1 MVMIAIESLRNKLK
15 TLILA
20 ANRYPL
26 TMLFLLAVAT
36 VNVNSINLGMEDYSK
51 YLFTFIIGALLS
63 AVGQQIYERFYT
75 KMSER
80 IILMGVVVLLSTLY
94 YFSIRSSSVFS
105 MENGT
110 KTAVMIFALTMVF
123 IWGPTIKSKITFNES
138 FMSVFKAFFTTVLF
152 TAVIAGGVS
161 SIIFAIDRLLFTVDN
176 KAIPHALNLILS
188 LFAPTF
194 FLSLTPLYP
203 GKMDTSLTNE
213 ELVLR
218 EEKIKKAISCPKYL
232 GILISY
238 IIIPLTVVYTV
249 ILLIYVLIN
258 IRGQFWTGNLLEPM
272 LVSYAITVILVYIL
286 ASNLNNSFT
295 SPFRKIFPK
304 ILLPIVLFQTIASFL
319 KINELGVTHGRYY
332 VILFGVFA
340 FITGLIFSFLPIRK
354 NGLFVAVLLIFS
366 VISITPPIDAFTVSR
381 VNQTNLLVKTLKE
394 NNMLENNTIL
404 PNANVSTEDKK
415 IITRTV
421 SYLNS
426 MNYADEIEWLPNKV
440 FFYDNFKKTFGFD
453 EVYDQPIGGGTQ
465 SWFAYLDWE
474 RSPVVNIEG
483 HDFMIHMNIS
493 SSQAGKTGEQAI
505 SLERNG
511 MRYTLMKQRHWDYF
525 TISVMSEDNEE
536 LIQFDTKEIFNHIFE
551 NDQESNEGKGNML
564 TVEKATLTKEND
576 KMKMTVLVNS
586 IDAFDSQYNADF
598 YVFLNIK

>member
-1 MVMIAIESLRNKLK
+1 MIAIESLRNKLK